1 ILFDFFGGIAVNH
14 VPVAGCDDGHAFDG
28 KILVDFIKSCC
39 RTGTSAADDSSA
51 NFSAEISAVKSS
63 VQERNQGTC
72 RRSEVYGCTEYKAVC
87 ISSFFKE
94 FVDTVVAEASVR
106 FFTVAAVD
114 ASSNR
119 IVAQPEDFCFNAV
132 LFQSVCDFTQC
143 CICAAFFMRTAV

>member
-1 ILFDFFGGIAVNH
+1 MGPDFFFFFRFRNTSLFASFDAFQKPSHVSAQNPHGLHAFQILFDFFGGIAVNH

-28 KILVDFIKSCC
+28 KILVDFIKGCC

-106 FFTVAAVD
+106 FL
-114 ASSNR
+114 
-119 IVAQPEDFCFNAV
+119 Q
-132 LFQSVCDFTQC
+132 
-143 CICAAFFMRTAV
+143 